1 MLMWRVDA
9 QCARTKYFAFMR
21 KISCEKF
28 AYMRKLLYLC
38 IQKGGDSPAPG
49 ITKISTI

>member
-9 QCARTKYFAFMR
+9 ECAPAKYFAFMR
-21 KISCEKF
+21 KTSAKMF

-38 IQKGGDSPAPG
+38 M
-49 ITKISTI
+49 